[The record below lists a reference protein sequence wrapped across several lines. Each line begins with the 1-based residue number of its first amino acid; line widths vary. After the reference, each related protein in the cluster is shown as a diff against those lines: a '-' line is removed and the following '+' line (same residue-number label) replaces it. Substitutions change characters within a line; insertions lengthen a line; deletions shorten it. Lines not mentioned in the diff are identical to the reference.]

1 MTNFAERPHF
11 ADRLLLEIRHRQN
24 PTALGLDPKL
34 DYVPP
39 YLVRQVAE
47 RLDSPMDIAAESLFR
62 FNAALID
69 SVADIVP
76 AVKPQLAYYEMYG
89 AAGLRAFA
97 KTCRYAA
104 GKGLVVIADGK
115 RNDIGSTAEAY
126 AAAYLGSTPLQD
138 GIQTSLYEIDALTV
152 NAYLGLDGIEPFLQ
166 TGNAAGKGCFALV
179 RTSNPSAGDFQDL
192 VLADGRKL
200 YEAVADKVNEWGE
213 LFVGDLGYS
222 SVGAVVGAT
231 WPEQAAELRRR
242 MPKAL
247 ILVPGYGA
255 QGATGRD
262 VAVNF
267 DSNGTG
273 AIVNASRSL
282 MCAWQKEPGCAP
294 EDFAGACRRAAE
306 RMKEDLTAS
315 ISDRFD

>member
-1 MTNFAERPHF
+1 M
-11 ADRLLLEIRHRQN
+11 EIRHRQN
-24 PTALGLDPKL
+24 PTVLGLDPKL

-39 YLVRQVAE
+39 HLVQQVAE
-47 RLDSPMDIAAESLFR
+47 QLDNPMEIAAESLLR
-62 FNAALID
+62 FNTALID
-69 SVADIVP
+69 AVADIVP

-89 AAGLRAFA
+89 PAGLRAFA

-115 RNDIGSTAEAY
+115 RNDIGSTAQAY
-126 AAAYLGSTPLQD
+126 ATAYLGTTALSD
-138 GIQTSLYEIDALTV
+138 GVETNLYEIDALTV
-152 NAYLGLDGIEPFLQ
+152 NAYLGLDGIEPFLNI
-166 TGNAAGKGCFALV
+166 GSAAGKGCFVLV

-192 VLADGRKL
+192 ALSDGRKL
-200 YEAVADKVNEWGE
+200 YEAVADKVREWGE
-213 LFVGDLGYS
+213 LFVGELGYS

-242 MPKAL
+242 MPKTL

-267 DSNGTG
+267 DSSGMG

-306 RMKEDLTAS
+306 RMQADLTAA